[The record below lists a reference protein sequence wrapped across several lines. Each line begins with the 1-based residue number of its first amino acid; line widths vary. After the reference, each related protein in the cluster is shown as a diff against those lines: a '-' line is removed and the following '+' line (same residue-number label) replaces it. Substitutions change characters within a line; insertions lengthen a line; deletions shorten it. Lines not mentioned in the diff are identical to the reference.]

1 MTSESITFILLVL
14 VCSFLSCGGPQQD
27 TVEEEVP
34 TVVGLT
40 SLQKMDREIEAN
52 PDKPELYEKRGDLY
66 FELEGF
72 DEAIADYKKV
82 IAMDSSRVDAHMKLA
97 QTYLEYDNSRLALLT
112 LEAASYQFPDNIDIL
127 HDLGEFQI
135 ILKRNNDAF
144 ATLQRATKVD
154 RFNPRSYYLM
164 GVNFQDIDDEEKAIR
179 SFKVAIDKDA
189 DFVPALMRLGFIFD
203 AKEDPIALQ
212 YFDSAIAADPDFYSA
227 YLAKGNT
234 LGSQGKFEEAIE
246 VFKKITNSTGD
257 QQPSAFYNIG
267 LAYLQLDS
275 LEQSK
280 KHFEITKTLDPTFG
294 LAHYYLGEV
303 TERMGDISAAKSHYN
318 QATSFDNTR
327 ERAEQALQ
335 ALK

>member
-1 MTSESITFILLVL
+1 MVL
-14 VCSFLSCGGPQQD
+14 VCGFLSCGGSQQE
-27 TVEEEVP
+27 TAEEEVP

-82 IAMDSSRVDAHMKLA
+82 IALDSSRVDGHLKLA

-112 LEAASYQFPDNIDIL
+112 LEAASYQFPTNIDIL
-127 HDLGEFQI
+127 HDLGEYQI
-135 ILKRNNDAF
+135 ILKQNNDAF
-144 ATLQRATKVD
+144 TTLQRATKVD

-179 SFKVAIDKDA
+179 SYKVAIDKDS
-189 DFVPALMRLGFIFD
+189 DFVPALMRLGFIYD
-203 AKEDPIALQ
+203 AKEDPLAIQ

-227 YLAKGNT
+227 YLAKGNA
-234 LGSQGKFEEAIE
+234 LGAQGKFEEAIA
-246 VFKKITNSTGD
+246 VFKQITSQSSQ

-267 LAYLQLDS
+267 LAYLQIDS

-280 KHFEITKTLDPTFG
+280 KHLEITKELDPTFG

-303 TERMGDISAAKSHYN
+303 AERQGDIAMAKSHYN

-327 ERAEQALQ
+327 KRAEQALE

>member
-1 MTSESITFILLVL
+1 
-14 VCSFLSCGGPQQD
+14 
-27 TVEEEVP
+27 
-34 TVVGLT
+34 
-40 SLQKMDREIEAN
+40 MDREIEAN

-72 DEAIADYKKV
+72 DEAITDYKKV
-82 IAMDSSRVDAHMKLA
+82 IAMDSSRVDAHLKLA

-234 LGSQGKFEEAIE
+234 LGSQGKFEEAIK
-246 VFKKITNSTGD
+246 VFKQITSSSGE

-280 KHFEITKTLDPTFG
+280 KHFEITKQLDPTFG

-303 TERMGDISAAKSHYN
+303 TERMGDVPTAKSHYS

-327 ERAEQALQ
+327 DRASFRGIEV
-335 ALK
+335 KF

>member
-1 MTSESITFILLVL
+1 M
-14 VCSFLSCGGPQQD
+14 SCGGPQVD

-34 TVVGLT
+34 TIIGLT

-52 PDKPELYEKRGDLY
+52 PDKVELYEKRGDLY

-82 IAMDSSRVDAHMKLA
+82 IAMDSSRVDAHLKLA

-112 LEAASYQFPDNIDIL
+112 LEAASYQFPTNIEIL
-127 HDLGEFQI
+127 HDLGEYQI
-135 ILKRNNDAF
+135 ILKQNNDAF

-154 RFNPRSYYLM
+154 RFNPRTYYLM
-164 GVNFQDIDDEEKAIR
+164 GVNFEDIEDETKAIR
-179 SFKVAIDKDA
+179 SYKVAIDKDS
-189 DFVPALMRLGFIFD
+189 DFVPALMRLGFIYD
-203 AKEDPIALQ
+203 AKEDPVALQ

-246 VFKKITNSTGD
+246 VFKEITVKAG
-257 QQPSAFYNIG
+257 QKEPSAFYNIG

-280 KHFEITKTLDPTFG
+280 KHFEITKNLDPTFG

-303 TERMGDISAAKSHYN
+303 TERQGDLIAAKSHYN
-318 QATSFDNTR
+318 QATSYDNTR
-327 ERAEQALQ
+327 QRAEQALE

>member
-1 MTSESITFILLVL
+1 MTSESITFILIVL
-14 VCSFLSCGGPQQD
+14 VCSFMSCGGSQVD
-27 TVEEEVP
+27 TAEEQVP
-34 TVVGLT
+34 TTVGLT
-40 SLQKMDREIEAN
+40 SLQKMDREIETN

-112 LEAASYQFPDNIDIL
+112 LEAASYQFPANIDIL

-135 ILKRNNDAF
+135 ILKQNNEAF
-144 ATLQRATKVD
+144 ATLQRASKVD
-154 RFNPRSYYLM
+154 RFNPRTYYLM

-179 SFKVAIDKDA
+179 SYKVAVDKDA
-189 DFVPALMRLGFIFD
+189 DFVPALMRLGFIYD
-203 AKEDPIALQ
+203 AKEDPLAIQ
-212 YFDSAIAADPDFYSA
+212 YFDSAISADPDFYSA

-234 LGSQGKFEEAIE
+234 LGSQGKFEEAIA
-246 VFKKITNSTGD
+246 VFKEITTKSGE

-267 LAYLQLDS
+267 LAYIQIDS
-275 LEQSK
+275 LEQAK
-280 KHFEITKTLDPTFG
+280 KHLEITKTLDPTFG

-303 TERMGDISAAKSHYN
+303 SERQGDKVAAKSYYN

-327 ERAEQALQ
+327 ERAEQALE